1 MFRADFRTRPT
12 LIANL
17 LKGAFVLGAATAGM
31 AQAQTQSTVS
41 PALDRMDIAVG
52 AFYAEPKI
60 HVGANTEEFGR
71 LDTPDEKIDEETLPR
86 VKANIL
92 FGANHGLHFDYFRYD
107 NKYSGDYAGSTVY
120 EGRDVS
126 GSASANAKL
135 RIELARLTYRYW
147 FGTGNDVFGV
157 GLGAAYLR
165 GKISGSASA
174 TVTATNPAQTES
186 WSGSASASDSAYAP
200 VLDFGYRHQFNEQ
213 WRLFAEASGVKKNG
227 GSTEGHVYNGS
238 VGVEWF
244 PHKNVGLVLD
254 YGIQK
259 IALKR
264 NNERAAELDLKLT
277 GPSAFVKVRF

>member
-1 MFRADFRTRPT
+1 MFRADSRTRSSLAT
-12 LIANL
+12 NL
-17 LKGAFVLGAATAGM
+17 LKGALLVSTAVAGM
-31 AQAQTQSTVS
+31 VQAQTQSTIS
-41 PALDRMDIAVG
+41 PALDRMSVSAG

-60 HVGANTEEFGR
+60 HLGANSDEFGR

-86 VKANIL
+86 LKADIL
-92 FGANHGLHFDYFRYD
+92 FGANHGLSLDYFRY
-107 NKYSGDYAGSTVY
+107 NEKYSGDFAGSTVY
-120 EGRDVS
+120 EGRNVNATAE
-126 GSASANAKL
+126 GNAKL
-135 RIELARLTYRYW
+135 RIELARLTYKYW
-147 FGTGNDVFGV
+147 FGGENDVFGV

-174 TVTATNPAQTES
+174 TVNATNPVETAT
-186 WSGSASASDSAYAP
+186 WSGAASASDSAYAP
-200 VLDFGYRHQFNEQ
+200 VIDLAWRHSFNEQ
-213 WRLFAEASGVKKNG
+213 WRMYAEASGVKKNG
-227 GSTEGHVYNGS
+227 GSTEGHVYNGA

-277 GPSAFVKVRF
+277 GPSAYVKVRF